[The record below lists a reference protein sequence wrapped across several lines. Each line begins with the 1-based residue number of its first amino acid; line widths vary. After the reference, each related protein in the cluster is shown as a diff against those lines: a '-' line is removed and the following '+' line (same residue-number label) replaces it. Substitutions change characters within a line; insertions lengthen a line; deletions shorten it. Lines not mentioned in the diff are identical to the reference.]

1 MAMRALQQRIVDR
14 DELDDSDDD
23 GIMPGAPSAEE
34 HLSFAEKL
42 ALRKE
47 QRRALEDTEFDDAE
61 LAEPPPP
68 READAL
74 PPLAASAPSPVFGSV
89 AGAELAQFEEWA
101 SELAPAAGASV
112 DEHLEPL
119 VVAVLLPP
127 PRVLSREESL
137 AEAHSTTGFDDALD
151 SGHPSILYGRPP

>member
-47 QRRALEDTEFDDAE
+47 QRRALEDTEFDDAVTAINGIQVHIGIGNGLDQKVRQIIDGIVQVE
-61 LAEPPPP
+61 FDGYGTRRDTEGRIFFFEILLLEFEP
-68 READAL
+68 
-74 PPLAASAPSPVFGSV
+74 
-89 AGAELAQFEEWA
+89 
-101 SELAPAAGASV
+101 
-112 DEHLEPL
+112 
-119 VVAVLLPP
+119 
-127 PRVLSREESL
+127 
-137 AEAHSTTGFDDALD
+137 
-151 SGHPSILYGRPP
+151 